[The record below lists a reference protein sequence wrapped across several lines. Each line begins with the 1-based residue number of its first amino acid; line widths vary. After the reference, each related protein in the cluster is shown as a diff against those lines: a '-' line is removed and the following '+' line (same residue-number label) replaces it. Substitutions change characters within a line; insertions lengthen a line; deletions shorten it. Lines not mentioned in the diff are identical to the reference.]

1 MAPINI
7 DYLIDQVR
15 LEVGDLD
22 PSKYR
27 YLDEWITLSLIVA
40 VRTLS
45 RRWESK
51 YKITNDGEI
60 RRNVNT
66 TTFEF
71 TEAEEGVVQQKDERL
86 IVVQAA
92 LIMLEGSLESSAW
105 NIGSW
110 RDAELSVSNIESGKL
125 RSDHISSLHHELD
138 SILKPAGKRL
148 MKSKKNSHFKDFY
161 YNC

>member
-1 MAPINI
+1 MASVNI

-15 LEVGDLD
+15 LELGDLD
-22 PSKYR
+22 QTKYR
-27 YLDEWITLSLIVA
+27 YLNEWIVLSLIA
-40 VRTLS
+40 SVRTLS

-60 RRNVNT
+60 YRNPDI

-71 TEAEEGVVQQKDERL
+71 TEETEGVVQQKDERL
-86 IVVQAA
+86 IVVQAS
-92 LIMLEGSLESSAW
+92 LILLEGSLESSAW

-110 RDAELSVSNIESGKL
+110 RDAELAVSNIESGKL
-125 RSDHISSLHHELD
+125 RGDHIRSLHGELD

-148 MKSKKNSHFKDFY
+148 MKSKKNMHYKDFY
-161 YNC
+161 YGC

>member
-1 MAPINI
+1 MSSINI

-15 LEVGDLD
+15 LEIGDLD
-22 PSKYR
+22 PVKYR
-27 YLDEWITLSLIVA
+27 YLDEWIVLSLIVA

-60 RRNVNT
+60 SRNVNT
-66 TTFEF
+66 ITFEF
-71 TEAEEGVVQQKDERL
+71 TELEDGIVQQKDERL

-125 RSDHISSLHHELD
+125 RSDHISSLHNELD
-138 SILKPAGKRL
+138 SVLKPAGKRL
-148 MKSKKNSHFKDFY
+148 MKSKKNTHFKDMLY
-161 YNC
+161 WY